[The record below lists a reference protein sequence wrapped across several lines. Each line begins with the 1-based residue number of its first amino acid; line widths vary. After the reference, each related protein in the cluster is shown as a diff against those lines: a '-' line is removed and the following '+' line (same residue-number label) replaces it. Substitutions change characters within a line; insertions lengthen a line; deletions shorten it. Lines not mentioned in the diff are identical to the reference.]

1 MRLDQMRKGEA
12 TVVVE
17 KGEAPV
23 DPGTEDARHM
33 GMGIAEKGR
42 EPAWF
47 QNLTLEE
54 KEETAELLEEGGVA
68 VGQGLRAAVMESG
81 VEGV

>member
-1 MRLDQMRKGEA
+1 MRVDQMRKGEA

-33 GMGIAEKGR
+33 GMGIAAKGR

-54 KEETAELLEEGGVA
+54 KEEMAELLEGGGVA